1 MAKKRESPYVWA
13 TWLTRLLVGEHCC
26 EWGAWFK
33 THHASGSFDRVPDT
47 FDRAA
52 WQVAHTNRLREVR
65 ARLEAAGKAVF
76 VESQN
81 SFVLRGATAALGGKP
96 DIIAVQGGS
105 GTIIDIKTGKSSPA
119 HTAQV
124 VLYMY
129 AVPKVLQQYKG
140 MKLDGKVVYNDRE
153 VEIPA
158 AAVNEVFVQNLG
170 GLIRRLAAPLPP
182 PKIANSV
189 ECGFC
194 DITAADCPERA
205 ADVLAPEAET
215 VDF

>member
-1 MAKKRESPYVWA
+1 LAKKRESPYIWA

-33 THHASGSFDRVPDT
+33 THHASGSFARVPDT
-47 FDRAA
+47 FDHAA
-52 WQVAHTNRLREVR
+52 WQVNHTNRLREVR
-65 ARLEAAGKAVF
+65 ARLEAEGKAVF

-81 SFVLRGATAALGGKP
+81 SFVLRGTTAALGGKP
-96 DIIAVQGGS
+96 DIIAIQGDT
-105 GTIIDIKTGKSSPA
+105 GTILDIKTGKSSPA

-124 VLYMY
+124 MLYMY
-129 AVPKVLQQYKG
+129 AVPKVLRQYKG
-140 MKLDGKVVYNDRE
+140 MKLDGRVVYNDRE
-153 VEIPA
+153 VEIPTS
-158 AAVNEVFVQNLG
+158 AVNEVFVNNLAA
-170 GLIRRLAAPLPP
+170 LIKRLAVPFPP

-189 ECGFC
+189 ECSFC

-205 ADVLAPEAET
+205 ADAVAPEAAT